1 MSEFAITTLWIASL
15 LIPGLVL
22 FCGGRPRSFV
32 SGSIRSLV
40 AIGCGWAF
48 TVAYAE
54 VVEFI
59 SQGSTNGAVIAYAN
73 VLGWIMPSLIV
84 GFCLLIQ
91 WLVRRIKNKPHQPS
105 DQF

>member
-22 FCGGRPRSFV
+22 FCGGRPTSFV

-48 TVAYAE
+48 AVAYAQ
-54 VVEFI
+54 VVELV
-59 SQGSTNGAVIAYAN
+59 SEGTTNGSVIAYAN
-73 VLGWIMPSLIV
+73 VLGWIIPTSIV
-84 GFCLLIQ
+84 GFCFLMQ
-91 WLVRRIKNKPHQPS
+91 WLVRRIKNKPNKS
-105 DQF
+105 